1 MRFARRSGVSQERGA
16 AALEFALVTPLLLAF
31 IFGIVQF
38 AMIFAQSSAL
48 ANAARSGARLGAVNA
63 LAMATCQDVVDA
75 TRGQA
80 LSLGMEPTQVAVTV
94 RREDALADV
103 AALAGGSALCDVG
116 SGSSQVSGASGS
128 IPCDED
134 ASSQRLVVTAK
145 FDAVVSLPFVPEM
158 TIPRTATGV
167 YRCES

>member
-63 LAMATCQDVVDA
+63 LAMATCRDVVDA
-75 TRGQA
+75 TREQA
-80 LSLGMEPTQVAVTV
+80 LSLGMNPTQVSVEV
-94 RREDALADV
+94 RRGDATDAAATLAAR
-103 AALAGGSALCDVG
+103 AALCEVP
-116 SGSSQVSGASGS
+116 SGSEQAAGETTKP
-128 IPCDED
+128 PCGESD
-134 ASSQRLVVTAK
+134 AGQKLMVTAE
-145 FDAVVSLPFVPEM
+145 FDAVIRLPFVPEM
-158 TIPRTATGV
+158 TIPRRATGV
-167 YRCES
+167 YRCEA